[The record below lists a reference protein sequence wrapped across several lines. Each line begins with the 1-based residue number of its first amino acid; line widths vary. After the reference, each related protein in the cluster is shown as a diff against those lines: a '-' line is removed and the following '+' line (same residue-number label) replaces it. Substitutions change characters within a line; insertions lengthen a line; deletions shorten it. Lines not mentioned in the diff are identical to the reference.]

1 MLFNENERRSEQ
13 DERAAE
19 SDKASGYRSDNGDG
33 TEEKDLKGNPL
44 FGRGEMREVTE
55 GQPMGGQSFGEDG
68 NPTPTGDDKD
78 NPSRNAGYTN
88 GYFARTKP
96 SEEYTADNNFKS
108 PDQQGSADYDKAQAS
123 VGGSDYLNDQQDEAD
138 NNDNTPNNIAG
149 PQEVPEQQK
158 VGESGGQND
167 EQDHIE
173 T

>member
-1 MLFNENERRSEQ
+1 MLFNENDRQGEQ

-19 SDKASGYRSDNGDG
+19 NAKATGYRVDDNNG
-33 TEEKDLKGNPL
+33 TEERDLKGNPL
-44 FGRGEMREVTE
+44 FGSGEMRGVRE

-123 VGGSDYLNDQQDEAD
+123 VGRLDNLNDQQTETG
-138 NNDNTPNNIAG
+138 NESNQTNIAG
-149 PQEVPEQQK
+149 PQEVPKQQN
-158 VGESGGQND
+158 VGENGRQID
-167 EQDHIE
+167 DDDHIE

>member
-1 MLFNENERRSEQ
+1 MLFNENNRQNEQ
-13 DERAAE
+13 DERSAE
-19 SDKASGYRSDNGDG
+19 KDKATGYRADDNEG

-44 FGRGEMREVTE
+44 FGRGEMREVRE
-55 GQPMGGQSFGEDG
+55 GQPMGGQSFGQDG

-108 PDQQGSADYDKAQAS
+108 PDQQGSADYDKAQPNVA
-123 VGGSDYLNDQQDEAD
+123 VPHDVSDQ
-138 NNDNTPNNIAG
+138 P
-149 PQEVPEQQK
+149 K
-158 VGESGGQND
+158 VGEDTGRPMAPSAKQD
-167 EQDHIE
+167 DEEQDHIE